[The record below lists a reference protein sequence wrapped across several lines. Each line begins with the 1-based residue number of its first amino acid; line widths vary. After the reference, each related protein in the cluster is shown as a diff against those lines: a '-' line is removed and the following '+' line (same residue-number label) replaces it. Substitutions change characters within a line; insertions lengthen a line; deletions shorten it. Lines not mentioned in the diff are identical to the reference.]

1 MFDVFAPGW
10 NGTLAISNATSA
22 TAAALLPDGASE
34 IALTN
39 TSETADVFIVVTP
52 FDGAT
57 VPTGT
62 APTLTS
68 GFPVLARTQVRIRV
82 GKGRKVIRAIASA
95 ADGAL
100 IVNPG
105 NGG

>member
-1 MFDVFAPGW
+1 MYDVFAPGP
-10 NGTLAISNATSA
+10 GAIAITNATSA
-22 TAAALLPDGASE
+22 TAAVSLPSGASE

-39 TSETADVFIVVTP
+39 TSATALVMIAVTP

-57 VPTGT
+57 APTGT

-68 GFPVLARTQVRIRV
+68 GFPILPSTQIRIRV
-82 GKGRKVIRAIASA
+82 GGRGKVIRAIASA
-95 ADGAL
+95 ADGVL